1 MADTDTA
8 TEILVRARMAGLH
21 RFTERYPDALIRA
34 GESMAR
40 HLANIPASDDLAI
53 EPATRFT
60 P

>member
-1 MADTDTA
+1 MADTDTT
-8 TEILVRARMAGLH
+8 TEILSRARMAGLH
-21 RFTERYPDALIRA
+21 RFVELYPDALIRA

-53 EPATRFT
+53 EPAARFT